1 MNILEFK
8 RDDFII
14 STDASR
20 LDVDCIHKYLSEES
34 YWAKGRPLSVVQR
47 TIEHSLCFGVYQGEQ
62 QVGFAR
68 VVTDYGTFAW
78 IADVFILPSHRGY
91 GLGKWLIDCI
101 VTHPELQGM
110 RRFLLATRDAH
121 DLYRTYGGFQPLRA
135 PERFMERVNL
145 AMVPDERMDQSRE
158 IKKSIDRITENES
171 LTDGLEDDDADWL
184 IHWAVDQLPT
194 LFNGVIDEQ
203 MAGSK
208 LYDLMV
214 VMQKI
219 NQITANR
226 QSKSAED
233 LVEDLRTL
241 LEKYQRVFGSL
252 QPVGADEINK
262 LVQRIT
268 SASARDTLQALVGW
282 PRGSAPE
289 TRTDQADGS

>member
-1 MNILEFK
+1 
-8 RDDFII
+8 
-14 STDASR
+14 
-20 LDVDCIHKYLSEES
+20 
-34 YWAKGRPLSVVQR
+34 
-47 TIEHSLCFGVYQGEQ
+47 
-62 QVGFAR
+62 
-68 VVTDYGTFAW
+68 
-78 IADVFILPSHRGY
+78 
-91 GLGKWLIDCI
+91 
-101 VTHPELQGM
+101 
-110 RRFLLATRDAH
+110 
-121 DLYRTYGGFQPLRA
+121 
-135 PERFMERVNL
+135 
-145 AMVPDERMDQSRE
+145 MDQSRE